1 MAIFCW
7 VMFLVFAT
15 IVATSFVNLA
25 IILDPSLDLADATDG
40 IDDMLLEQSVRVL
53 LLQSIP

>member
-53 LLQSIP
+53 LRQSIP

>member
-1 MAIFCW
+1 
-7 VMFLVFAT
+7 MFLVFAT

-25 IILDPSLDLADATDG
+25 IILDLSLDFADATDG

-53 LLQSIP
+53 LRQSIP